1 VSVSD
6 PRSFEGDGRHVLMV
20 RQYRAPLDRYVLEV
34 PAGKRDVFDEP
45 PEQTAR
51 RELAE
56 EVGRNAKVW
65 SELGRFWNS
74 PGFTDEETICYLAE
88 DLTIVERVAQGIE
101 EDHMSVERVAL
112 VEFWDLLS
120 LGVLVDAKSIIALA
134 LAERVLS
141 QRGIAS

>member
-1 VSVSD
+1 VV
-6 PRSFEGDGRHVLMV
+6 PLENDGRHVMMV

-34 PAGKRDVFDEP
+34 PAGKRDVFGEA

-56 EVGRNAKVW
+56 EVGRKASTW
-65 SELGRFWNS
+65 SELGRFSNS
-74 PGFTDEETICYLAE
+74 PGFTDEETVCYLAE
-88 DLTIVERVAQGIE
+88 DLAVVERVTQGVE
-101 EDHMSVERVAL
+101 EDHMTIERVAL
-112 VEFWDLLS
+112 GEIWDLLS

-141 QRGIAS
+141 HRGFAS